1 MTLTPKQLAEYKRI
15 YKEDFGEELTDQE
28 AISQATGLIN
38 LMKVICRP
46 ISSQQIEDFNKTHQ
60 DNPLKLPD
68 SRNTPP
74 SVSLY

>member
-46 ISSQQIEDFNKTHQ
+46 IC
-60 DNPLKLPD
+60 
-68 SRNTPP
+68 
-74 SVSLY
+74 